1 MVGYSKI
8 ETEQADDG
16 SDQPF
21 GLPQRPVEHS
31 TQGQCRGDRQSRI
44 VRLTTARGPW
54 FGSPGRDPP
63 GGEPNRQAPTLT
75 QGCIIV
81 RPVGD
86 PMTLLRDVVT
96 AGGIDL
102 EGHGG

>member
-1 MVGYSKI
+1 MIGYGEI

-16 SDQPF
+16 SDQP
-21 GLPQRPVEHS
+21 LSLSQRQAEHG
-31 TQGQCRGDRQSRI
+31 TQGQGRGDRQSRI

-54 FGSPGRDPP
+54 LRTPGRDRLV
-63 GGEPNRQAPTLT
+63 GEPDRQAPALT

-81 RPVGD
+81 RPVGY

-96 AGGIDL
+96 ASGIDL
-102 EGHGG
+102 E